1 MTLDPNRLLDYT
13 GWQLLRELQK
23 DARITYAE
31 LGRRVGL
38 SLPAVAERVR
48 KMEEAGIITGY
59 RAEVD
64 PAKIGYPVTAFIRI
78 RTAGEHSL
86 QKMKTIVPHLPEV
99 LECYHLT
106 GVDYFIIKVV
116 ADSIQGLE
124 QVIERLQPYG
134 QTTTSIVLSTL
145 LTRRVLGGEEEGQ
158 VTAQAREEGG
168 ILPLKA
174 RISKYRPS
182 GE

>member
-13 GWQLLRELQK
+13 GWQLLRELQQ

-38 SLPAVAERVR
+38 SLPAIAERIR

-64 PAKIGYPVTAFIRI
+64 PAKIGYPVTAFIWI

-86 QKMKTIVPHLPEV
+86 QKMKVIVPHLPEV

-116 ADSIQGLE
+116 VDSIQGLE

-145 LTRRVLGGEEEGQ
+145 LTRQVLGGEAEGE
-158 VTAQAREEGG
+158 VGAQTGEREGF
-168 ILPLKA
+168 LPLKA
-174 RISKYRPS
+174 RISRYRPS
-182 GE
+182 GK